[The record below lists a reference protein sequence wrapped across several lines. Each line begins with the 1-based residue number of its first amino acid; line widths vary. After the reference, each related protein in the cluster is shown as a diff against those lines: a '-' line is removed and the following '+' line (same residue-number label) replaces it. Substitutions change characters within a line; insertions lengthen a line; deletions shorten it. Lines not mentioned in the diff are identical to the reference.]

1 MSDGVS
7 EMDGMGASPRGGA
20 DQTDEAG
27 GADEAGGGFSAPG
40 RRALARRDIAEVRH
54 QQAEGEMDG
63 ETAERLVRRY
73 RGEIDRLGREGGEV
87 GEGGEAAGGGRGAA
101 GGRPRLRRLAGAL
114 LLTALFAGAAAGAFS
129 AVQNREGGF
138 ITGGGG
144 GGGGPVDLSEVTND
158 QMEAVIAAN
167 PDAPEIAAMRLALAD
182 RYFEEGLFSSA
193 LPHYLGALDGRLDRG
208 RRARGMARVGW
219 MSHLSGAGEP
229 AEAYLARALEIDP
242 DYLEAGLFLGLV
254 RFDRGDPAGALARL
268 EPLLAEEGLPEGARR
283 TIEETVRAART
294 RLEEGP

>member
-1 MSDGVS
+1 MSHGVS
-7 EMDGMGASPRGGA
+7 DMDDMGASPM
-20 DQTDEAG
+20 G
-27 GADEAGGGFSAPG
+27 GADEIDETAGGGFPAPG
-40 RRALARRDIAEVRH
+40 RRALARRDIAEVRR

-73 RGEIDRLGREGGEV
+73 REEIDLLDREGREAGGVGEIGGA
-87 GEGGEAAGGGRGAA
+87 GEGGGRRAA
-101 GGRPRLRRLAGAL
+101 GGRRRLRRLAGAL

-138 ITGGGG
+138 ITG

-193 LPHYLGALDGRLDRG
+193 LPHYLSALDGRLDRG

-268 EPLLAEEGLPEGARR
+268 EPLLAEEGLPESARR
-283 TIEETVRAART
+283 TIQETVRAART
-294 RLEEGP
+294 QLEGGS

>member
-1 MSDGVS
+1 MDDRGVS
-7 EMDGMGASPRGGA
+7 FP
-20 DQTDEAG
+20 
-27 GADEAGGGFSAPG
+27 APG
-40 RRALARRDIAEVRH
+40 RRALARRDIAEVRR
-54 QQAEGEMDG
+54 QQAEGEMDA
-63 ETAERLVRRY
+63 ETTERLVRRY
-73 RGEIDRLGREGGEV
+73 QEEIDRLDGG
-87 GEGGEAAGGGRGAA
+87 GGGGGGGGSAAGGGK
-101 GGRPRLRRLAGAL
+101 PRLRRLAGAL
-114 LLTALFAGAAAGAFS
+114 LLTALFAGAAAGAFL

-138 ITGGGG
+138 ITGG

-167 PDAPEIAAMRLALAD
+167 PGVPEIAAMRLALAD
-182 RYFEEGLFSSA
+182 RYFEEGRFSSA
-193 LPHYLGALDGRLDRG
+193 LPHYLDALDGRLDRG

-268 EPLLAEEGLPEGARR
+268 EPLLAEEGLPEGARQ
-283 TIEETVRAART
+283 TLEETVREARR
-294 RLEEGP
+294 RLEEES

>member
-1 MSDGVS
+1 
-7 EMDGMGASPRGGA
+7 MDA
-20 DQTDEAG
+20 
-27 GADEAGGGFSAPG
+27 
-40 RRALARRDIAEVRH
+40 
-54 QQAEGEMDG
+54 

-73 RGEIDRLGREGGEV
+73 QEEIDRLDRGG
-87 GEGGEAAGGGRGAA
+87 GGGSAAGA
-101 GGRPRLRRLAGAL
+101 GKRPRLRRLAGAL
-114 LLTALFAGAAAGAFS
+114 LLTALFAGAAAAAFL

-138 ITGGGG
+138 ITG

-167 PDAPEIAAMRLALAD
+167 PGVPEIAAMRLALAD
-182 RYFEEGLFSSA
+182 RYFEEGRFSSA
-193 LPHYLGALDGRLDRG
+193 LPHYLDALDGRLDRG

-254 RFDRGDPAGALARL
+254 RFDRGDPAGALSRL
-268 EPLLAEEGLPEGARR
+268 EPLLAEEGLPEGARQ
-283 TIEETVRAART
+283 TIEETVREARR
-294 RLEEGP
+294 RLEEES

>member
-1 MSDGVS
+1 
-7 EMDGMGASPRGGA
+7 MDDRGR
-20 DQTDEAG
+20 
-27 GADEAGGGFSAPG
+27 FPAPG
-40 RRALARRDIAEVRH
+40 RRALARRDIAEVRR
-54 QQAEGEMDG
+54 QQAEGEMDA

-73 RGEIDRLGREGGEV
+73 QEEIDRLDRGG
-87 GEGGEAAGGGRGAA
+87 GGGGAAAGGGK
-101 GGRPRLRRLAGAL
+101 PRLRRLAGAL
-114 LLTALFAGAAAGAFS
+114 LLTALFAGAAAGAFL

-144 GGGGPVDLSEVTND
+144 GGGPADLSEVTND

-167 PDAPEIAAMRLALAD
+167 PGVPEIAAMRLALAD
-182 RYFEEGLFSSA
+182 RYFEEGRFSSA
-193 LPHYLGALDGRLDRG
+193 LPHYLDALDGRLDRG

-268 EPLLAEEGLPEGARR
+268 EPLLAEEGLPDGARL
-283 TIEETVRAART
+283 TLEETVREARR
-294 RLEEGP
+294 RLEEES

>member
-1 MSDGVS
+1 
-7 EMDGMGASPRGGA
+7 MDDRSP
-20 DQTDEAG
+20 
-27 GADEAGGGFSAPG
+27 FPAPG
-40 RRALARRDIAEVRH
+40 RRALARRDIAEVRR
-54 QQAEGEMDG
+54 QQAEGEMDA

-73 RGEIDRLGREGGEV
+73 QEEIDRLDRRGG
-87 GEGGEAAGGGRGAA
+87 GGGGGGGSAAGA
-101 GGRPRLRRLAGAL
+101 GKPRLRRLAGAL
-114 LLTALFAGAAAGAFS
+114 LLTALFAGAAAGAFLS
-129 AVQNREGGF
+129 VQNREGGF
-138 ITGGGG
+138 ITGGG

-167 PDAPEIAAMRLALAD
+167 PGVPEIAAMRLALAD
-182 RYFEEGLFSSA
+182 RYFEEGRFSSA
-193 LPHYLGALDGRLDRG
+193 LPHYLDALDGRLDRG

-268 EPLLAEEGLPEGARR
+268 EPLLAEEGLPEGARQ
-283 TIEETVRAART
+283 TIEETVREARR
-294 RLEEGP
+294 RLEEES

>member
-1 MSDGVS
+1 
-7 EMDGMGASPRGGA
+7 MDDAGASP
-20 DQTDEAG
+20 AG
-27 GADEAGGGFSAPG
+27 GADETGGMNEMDGMDEADGGGFSALG
-40 RRALARRDIAEVRH
+40 RRALARRDIAEVRR
-54 QQAEGEMDG
+54 QQAEGEVDG

-73 RGEIDRLGREGGEV
+73 REEIDRLDRKGGEAGGGGGAGEV
-87 GEGGEAAGGGRGAA
+87 GGRGGAS
-101 GGRPRLRRLAGAL
+101 GRPRFRRLAGAL

-144 GGGGPVDLSEVTND
+144 GGPVDLSEVTND

-167 PDAPEIAAMRLALAD
+167 PDVPEIAAMRLALAD

-268 EPLLAEEGLPEGARR
+268 EPLLAGEGLPESARR

-294 RLEEGP
+294 QLEGGS